1 MTVFVGTAPDQIPVN
16 GMLGDMAF
24 QNKAAVTIS
33 TLTSR
38 GTTLT
43 DAPTLGTE
51 LLTGGLWTS
60 TGWTGNNTTGWV
72 NEAGNTTALSS
83 SVAAFI
89 GTTYQIVYTVTRTAG
104 SVTIAFGG
112 QSQAGIVNTGTFGP
126 TATSGGTLVITPTND
141 FIGSVIISIKA
152 ITAVSTAVVTGVDS
166 NGVVRYEE
174 RVSSALNNV
183 FLGLSAGAYNTTG
196 AYNSAIGVYA
206 LYGNTTGTN
215 NVAVGQSALQI
226 NTTGNS
232 NSAIGVYALYSNKT
246 GNYNTASGA
255 YALQINTTGNSNTA
269 SGAYA
274 LWSNT
279 TGAYNTA
286 SGVDA
291 LFNNTTGNNNTA
303 SGLNAL
309 YSNTTGNYNT
319 CLGAS
324 SGSAVTIGSNNVIL
338 GSYTGSSSPISAI
351 GSNYVVLSG
360 GDGNIRTYYDSSGNQ
375 VTYGVLATS
384 AAAPTIASATTIA
397 PTKAITFISGVTP
410 IVTITPPSPISL
422 GGGQITLI
430 PTGVFT
436 TTTAGNIALA
446 STSVVS
452 KALIMTYDATTTK
465 WYPSY

>member
-24 QNKAAVTIS
+24 QNKAAVTVS

-38 GTTLT
+38 GTTFT

-51 LLTGGLWTS
+51 LLTGGIWTS

-72 NEAGNTTALSS
+72 NGAGNTTALSY
-83 SVAAFI
+83 SVAAVI
-89 GTTYQIVYTVTRTAG
+89 GAKYQIVYTVTRTAG

-152 ITAVSTAVVTGVDS
+152 ITAASTAVVTGVDS

-196 AYNSAIGVYA
+196 TYNSAIGVYALYDNTTGANNVAIGQNALPSNTTGANNVAIGQNALPSNTTGAYNSAIGVYA
-206 LYGNTTGTN
+206 LFSNKTGIN
-215 NVAVGQSALQI
+215 NIAVGQSALA
-226 NTTGNS
+226 G
-232 NSAIGVYALYSNKT
+232 
-246 GNYNTASGA
+246 
-255 YALQINTTGNSNTA
+255 
-269 SGAYA
+269 
-274 LWSNT
+274 NT
-279 TGAYNTA
+279 TGAYNT
-286 SGVDA
+286 
-291 LFNNTTGNNNTA
+291 
-303 SGLNAL
+303 
-309 YSNTTGNYNT
+309 
-319 CLGAS
+319 CLGDS
-324 SGSAVTIGSNNVIL
+324 SGSAVTTGSNNVIL

-351 GSNYVVLSG
+351 GSNYVVLSDG
-360 GDGNIRTYYDSSGNQ
+360 AGNIRTYYDSSGNQ

-384 AAAPTIASATTIA
+384 VAAPTIASATTIA
-397 PTKAITFISGVTP
+397 PTKAITFISGITP

-430 PTGVFT
+430 PTGIFT

-452 KALIMTYDATTTK
+452 KALIMTYDATTAK